1 MSNNIC
7 GSTVLFVLA
16 VATALLVYFLV
27 RKSLRALL
35 DDVAKLPPCT
45 TFYTRLLAIG
55 LIFIALSSALD
66 TKFDLKKEAAFME
79 YVWNIAD
86 GLSSA
91 FGYICLFLA
100 GYLVV
105 VTILVAVLRRTSD

>member
-45 TFYTRLLAIG
+45 TFYTRLLATG

-66 TKFDLKKEAAFME
+66 TKFDLKEEAAFME
-79 YVWNIAD
+79 YVWKIAG

-100 GYLVV
+100 GYLLV
-105 VTILVAVLRRTSD
+105 VTILVALLRRTSD